1 MGWPGAAIGL
11 VVVADVLK
19 RLAVVA
25 EAVVVVVVMVV
36 GEVIAELLLGVL
48 LPVGFLCPGTGLLLL
63 WEMVVAAVVMGAVA
77 GIIVVAAAAVVVGEA
92 DSALASVGLVVGGGP
107 AVAGATGLDGEV
119 ERVLLSL
126 DDGSASLDACV

>member
-63 WEMVVAAVVMGAVA
+63 WEMVVAAVVMGALA
-77 GIIVVAAAAVVVGEA
+77 GIIVVAAAVVVGEA